1 MALKCLKW
9 HSVKIPARYE
19 KAFSGFDTFC
29 QYLKIEFIDLSNY
42 SQKECLT
49 QDKLNIT
56 AINAFVTMHAINS
69 ERENMEIIR
78 IFKA

>member
-1 MALKCLKW
+1 MALKCLKR
-9 HSVKIPARYE
+9 HSVKIPAKYA

-56 AINAFVTMHAINS
+56 AINAFVTMPAINS

>member
-1 MALKCLKW
+1 MALKCLKR
-9 HSVKIPARYE
+9 HSVKIPAKYA

-42 SQKECLT
+42 SQKELLT

-56 AINAFVTMHAINS
+56 AFNAFVPRHSTKG